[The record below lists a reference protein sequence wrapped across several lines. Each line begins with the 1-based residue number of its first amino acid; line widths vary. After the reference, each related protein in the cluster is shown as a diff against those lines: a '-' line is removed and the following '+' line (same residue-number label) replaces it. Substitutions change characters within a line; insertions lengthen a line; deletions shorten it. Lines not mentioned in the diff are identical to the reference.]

1 MDTLP
6 KEIINIILEFQ
17 GYHKWRYGKYIPR
30 ISTEDPRR
38 IKLLQLPK
46 QYMVSLQDS
55 IMNVLIKK
63 RLDNKEMFI
72 IIQRL
77 ILPNN
82 IVWIMRITKWCFYS
96 SIEYNDRIDF
106 VLK

>member
-30 ISTEDPRR
+30 ISPEDPRR
-38 IKLLQLPK
+38 FNLLHLPK
-46 QYMVSLQDS
+46 QHMVPLQDF
-55 IMNVLIKK
+55 IMNVVIKK

-77 ILPNN
+77 ILTNN

-96 SIEYNDRIDF
+96 SIEYNHRIEY